1 MNKIINLLN
10 RVLNS
15 NGRKLKKRNE
25 YMYWSPFISH
35 HKPKLQINV
44 QTQKWHCWV
53 SNVGGRTLFQLLKKV
68 GASKQHFDELRE
80 LVDDKYFKF
89 SLNNNNNNK
98 INIFFHKKSLNILGW
113 QTEDLYQN
121 LVITFIYNIKK
132 NNKIVKRHALNYLY
146 KRGIDDSDILKYN
159 IGYCDD
165 GLYSNRIIIPS
176 YDADGKLNFF
186 VGRDFYSS
194 KMKYRNSPTTKNI
207 IGFDLFINWDEPI
220 ILCEGVFDAMAF
232 KRNAIPLFGK
242 NVMSNL
248 QKKIIES
255 KVKVIYLAL
264 DNDALEDTIK
274 ISEYFI
280 NNGIDVRMMKFKEK
294 DPSEIGFESLLY
306 LINKTTKTKFSDL
319 MRLKLNGKT
328 KKYMEVL

>member
-1 MNKIINLLN
+1 MNKIVNLLN
-10 RVLNS
+10 RILNS
-15 NGRKLKKRNE
+15 NGRKLKKQNE

-53 SNVGGRTLFQLLKKV
+53 SNVGGRTLFQLLKKI

-80 LVDDKYFKF
+80 LVDDKYYVNTKIHEAKTIR
-89 SLNNNNNNK
+89 SLPNE
-98 INIFFHKKSLNILGW
+98 FKSLCNGG
-113 QTEDLYQN
+113 DS
-121 LVITFIYNIKK
+121 
-132 NNKIVKRHALNYLY
+132 IVKRHALNYLY

-248 QKKIIES
+248 QKKIIET